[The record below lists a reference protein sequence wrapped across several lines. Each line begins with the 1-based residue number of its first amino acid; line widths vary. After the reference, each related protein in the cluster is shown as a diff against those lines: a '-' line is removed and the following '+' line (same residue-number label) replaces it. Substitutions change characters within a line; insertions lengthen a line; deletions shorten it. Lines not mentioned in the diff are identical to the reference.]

1 MSADSGIRGR
11 SGQCCPLLRRQP
23 AAPPFRNLSFCE
35 TSTYV
40 VTNDRGEVPMAQMA
54 RLQEERRS
62 SRRAIADV
70 LEVVHQ
76 VFGLKETLRGEVR
89 VGPLRLPSGEWTALK
104 ASQETDHSSR
114 GEITGAG

>member
-1 MSADSGIRGR
+1 
-11 SGQCCPLLRRQP
+11 
-23 AAPPFRNLSFCE
+23 
-35 TSTYV
+35 
-40 VTNDRGEVPMAQMA
+40 MAQMA

-89 VGPLRLPSGEWTALK
+89 VGPLRLPSGEWTALVDVVFPDLDYRVSLPTSARFQALSDADRSARYSK
-104 ASQETDHSSR
+104 FFCSMAPR
-114 GEITGAG
+114 